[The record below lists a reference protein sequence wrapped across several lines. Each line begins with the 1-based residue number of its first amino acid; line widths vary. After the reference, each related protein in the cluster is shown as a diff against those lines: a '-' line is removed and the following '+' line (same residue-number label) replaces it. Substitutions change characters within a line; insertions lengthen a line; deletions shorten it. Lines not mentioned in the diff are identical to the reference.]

1 MTCIAKEPWSN
12 LTTTSKCS
20 TPCLFNHAVNGT
32 GVFGVGFFA
41 MFVSMIQRAEL
52 EEQLSQHPLVVHTA
66 TQLRTAWP
74 EGCEIPKPNSTMDF
88 RHISGNVRERIKREA
103 ENGHVETVSHSANT
117 AAAHRSNAVRMA
129 HVAVGRV
136 EFQCASREL
145 VRATAATTMADMG
158 ALQRFF
164 GALRRFERQGIFS
177 YAGHL
182 FQRFKLRRMFAMAQ
196 EREFM
201 YGFPRNTLAQ
211 SGFQNPRGC
220 QSEKRRNGILRSGQ
234 DSSCRRCV

>member
-1 MTCIAKEPWSN
+1 MTCTAKEPWSN

-52 EEQLSQHPLVVHTA
+52 EEQLSQHPLVLHTA

-74 EGCEIPKPNSTMDF
+74 EGCEIPKPNSAMDF
-88 RHISGNVRERIKREA
+88 RHISGNVRERIKRGSRERA
-103 ENGHVETVSHSANT
+103 RRDSFTFSEHSRRTSIKRCENGTCCSWQSGVSVCQPGIGESDGCNHDGRHGST
-117 AAAHRSNAVRMA
+117 AEVLWCT
-129 HVAVGRV
+129 
-136 EFQCASREL
+136 QK
-145 VRATAATTMADMG
+145 
-158 ALQRFF
+158 
-164 GALRRFERQGIFS
+164 FERQGIFS

-211 SGFQNPRGC
+211 RLPKSTRL
-220 QSEKRRNGILRSGQ
+220 SE
-234 DSSCRRCV
+234 

>member
-145 VRATAATTMADMG
+145 VRATAATTIADMG
-158 ALQRFF
+158 ALQRFC
-164 GALRRFERQGIFS
+164 GALRSSSGRGFFPTQATCFS
-177 YAGHL
+177 DSNFAVCLRWRKSVSSCMGFHGTHL
-182 FQRFKLRRMFAMAQ
+182 L
-196 EREFM
+196 
-201 YGFPRNTLAQ
+201 